1 MIDPRVVAACVG
13 FDWDEANAGKIRLRH
28 RITAKECEEAFGN
41 APLLFADDRK
51 HSVTEARYHAIGQ
64 TDAAKV
70 LLMVFTLRRNVIRI
84 ISARPAN
91 RRERKE
97 YEGG

>member
-1 MIDPRVVAACVG
+1 MIEPEVVAACVG
-13 FDWDEANAGKIRLRH
+13 FDWDDANADKVWRRH
-28 RITAKECEEAFGN
+28 RVTAKECEEAFGN
-41 APLLFADDRK
+41 APLLFADDRR

-64 TDAAKV
+64 SDAGRV
-70 LLMVFTLRRNVIRI
+70 LLMVFMLRKNAIRI

-97 YEGG
+97 YALG